1 MICGCFQ
8 IFCDVLKKGLAL
20 RPTKNRCLAATV
32 KIIGKVPV
40 EEIIFSK
47 VADLQR
53 ATLPLLKNEL
63 FRMYFS
69 KVLTVFAKHLF
80 FSTPLSACF

>member
-1 MICGCFQ
+1 MKCGCFQ
-8 IFCDVLKKGLAL
+8 IFFDVLKKGLAL

-47 VADLQR
+47 VAAGLQR
-53 ATLPLLKNEL
+53 ATLPLLK
-63 FRMYFS
+63 
-69 KVLTVFAKHLF
+69 K
-80 FSTPLSACF
+80 